1 MASFDRRAVITGALA
16 AAGAASLPGLAT
28 AAAALPLPAGN
39 ALHFDVYRN
48 GKPFG
53 KYQTVFAVAGNVLTV
68 TSDVA
73 MSMKI
78 ANMTVFDYQHH
89 CEEVWRD
96 GRFAEMRSHSLR
108 DKGKT
113 AADAVTAIRGEFD
126 IRVTTNKGPLSISI
140 DANPLTHWNQATL
153 PGKLFN
159 PQDGLLLDLTSHPVG
174 RDAVTIAKGS
184 QITANHF
191 ALRGAQTLDEWY
203 DDGGIWAG
211 LKAVFPDKSIIEYRR
226 V

>member
-16 AAGAASLPGLAT
+16 AASLPGLAK
-28 AAAALPLPAGN
+28 AAPAALPLPAGN

-53 KYQTVFAVAGNVLTV
+53 KYQTVFAVVGNVMTV

-89 CEEVWRD
+89 CEEIWRD
-96 GRFAEMRSHSLR
+96 GRFSEMRSHSLR

-113 AADAVTAIRGEFD
+113 EADAVTAVRGDFD
-126 IRVTTNKGPLSISI
+126 IRVTTNKGPLSIPLE
-140 DANPLTHWNQATL
+140 AKPLTHWNQATL
-153 PGKLFN
+153 TGQMFN
-159 PQDGLLLDLTSHPVG
+159 PQDGLLLDLTAHPMG

-184 QITANHF
+184 QITANHW

>member
-1 MASFDRRAVITGALA
+1 MASFDRRALITGAIA
-16 AAGAASLPGLAT
+16 AAGAASLPR
-28 AAAALPLPAGN
+28 AAAAAIPLPAGN

-53 KYQTVFAVAGNVLTV
+53 KYQTLFSVSGNVMTV

-89 CEEVWRD
+89 CEEIWRD

-113 AADAVTAIRGEFD
+113 EADTVSAVRGDFD
-126 IRVTTNKGPLSISI
+126 IRVTTNKGPLSVPIEAS
-140 DANPLTHWNQATL
+140 PLTHWNQATL
-153 PGKLFN
+153 GGKLFN
-159 PQDGLLLDLTSHPVG
+159 PQDGLLLDLTAHPMG
-174 RDAVTIAKGS
+174 RDAVNIAKGG
-184 QITANHF
+184 QITANHW

>member
-1 MASFDRRAVITGALA
+1 M
-16 AAGAASLPGLAT
+16 
-28 AAAALPLPAGN
+28 
-39 ALHFDVYRN
+39 
-48 GKPFG
+48 
-53 KYQTVFAVAGNVLTV
+53 GNVITV

-89 CEEVWRD
+89 CEEIWRD

-113 AADAVTAIRGEFD
+113 EADTVTAVRTDFD
-126 IRVTTNKGPLSISI
+126 VHVTTNKGPLSVPIE
-140 DANPLTHWNQATL
+140 ACPLTHWNQATL
-153 PGKLFN
+153 SGKLFN
-159 PQDGLLLDLTSHPVG
+159 PQDGLLLDLTAHPMG

-211 LKAVFPDKSIIEYRR
+211 LKAIFPDKSVIEYRR

>member
-1 MASFDRRAVITGALA
+1 MAFLDRRAILTGAIA
-16 AAGAASLPGLAT
+16 AVGAASLPR
-28 AAAALPLPAGN
+28 AAAAAIPLPAGN

-53 KYQTVFAVAGNVLTV
+53 KYQTLFAVVGNVMTV

-89 CEEVWRD
+89 CEEIWRD
-96 GRFAEMRSHSLR
+96 GKFAEMRSHSLR

-113 AADAVTAIRGEFD
+113 EADTVTAIRGDFD
-126 IRVTTNKGPLSISI
+126 IRVTTNKGPLSVPM
-140 DANPLTHWNQATL
+140 DASPFTHWNQATL
-153 PGKLFN
+153 QGKLFN
-159 PQDGLLLDLTSHPVG
+159 PQDGLLLDLTSHPMG
-174 RDAVTIAKGS
+174 RDPVTIAKGS
-184 QITANHF
+184 QITANHW
-191 ALRGAQTLDEWY
+191 ALRGSQTLDEWY

-211 LKAVFPDKSIIEYRR
+211 LKAIFPDKSVIEYRR